1 MSLACGEAGVVP
13 YGMPSRAA
21 NVVSRPSHRLRRRL
35 INPLKFPSERY
46 LKQVLIVFLMSTKKE
61 ELERQQQEQEEISRI
76 KLPRGKEVF
85 GILEQR
91 LGGSRMRIRC
101 LDGKVRI
108 CRIPGRLKRRLWVRE
123 GDIVVVEPWE
133 FSGDDKGDLV
143 FKYTPTQ
150 VSYLRKKGLLKR
162 LEDVDEF

>member
-1 MSLACGEAGVVP
+1 
-13 YGMPSRAA
+13 
-21 NVVSRPSHRLRRRL
+21 
-35 INPLKFPSERY
+35 
-46 LKQVLIVFLMSTKKE
+46 MSTKKE
-61 ELERQQQEQEEISRI
+61 ALEQQQKEQEEISRI

-85 GILEQR
+85 GVLEQR

-108 CRIPGRLKRRLWVRE
+108 CRIPGRLKRKLWVRE
-123 GDIVVVEPWE
+123 NDIVIVEPWE

-150 VSYLRKKGLLKR
+150 VSYIRKKGYLKK
-162 LEDVDEF
+162 LEEVDEF